1 MKITLLV
8 IFLAVVKVH
17 ATENTDWPTYAN
29 DPGSSKYTSLSQ
41 VNSSNA
47 HNLKPVWIWES
58 PDNEIV
64 KNNRQLTPWGFKST
78 PIKIDN
84 VLYISTSLGQVS
96 AISADQGQTLWNFDT
111 KTYQD
116 GRPTNL
122 GFNHRGVAYWT
133 DGTQETILMPTN
145 NAYLWAL
152 DAKTGN
158 PIESFG
164 NKGRVDLTKGLG
176 RAINRKLYSV
186 ISAPVVVGDI
196 VVVGASISDG
206 PRSKTMPPGHVRGFD
221 TRSGEQVWIFHT
233 IPQSSEYGV
242 DTWQNDSWKYSGNTN
257 VWTGMSAD
265 TELGYVY
272 LPTGTPTNDWYGGHR
287 AGDNLFAESLVCL
300 DAKTGK
306 RVWHFQMV
314 HHGLWDYDLPA
325 APTLIDI
332 EIEGKLIQAVAQ
344 ISKQA
349 FVYVFNRE
357 TGDPIW
363 PILETAVPQSDIPG
377 EKSAPTQPIPSKP
390 APFDLQGLKEDDVIN
405 FTPDLKEE
413 ALRIIDAFDYG
424 PLFTPPSLKGTIN
437 VPGWGGGAN
446 WSGAAFDHKTNR
458 LFIPSNTGPMVVKLR
473 PADEASEFRYVRSRE
488 VGRLKGPRGLPITK
502 PPYSRITAI
511 DMNTGEHVWMKP
523 HGNGLRQKIIDL
535 GIKDPGPVGGSRGTG
550 PLLTESLLFLA
561 QKDEGRD
568 LLRAFD
574 KDSGEIIVEID
585 LPATPWGTPMSYL
598 SKNRQFIVLAAGQ
611 GADAKLVGLAIDD

>member
-1 MKITLLV
+1 MKFTLLV
-8 IFLAVVKVH
+8 LFLAVIEVQ
-17 ATENTDWPTYAN
+17 AAENTDWPTYAN
-29 DPGSSKYTSLSQ
+29 DPGSSKYTELSQ
-41 VNSSNA
+41 VNSSNV
-47 HNLKPVWIWES
+47 HTLKPVWVWES
-58 PDNEIV
+58 PDNRIV
-64 KNNRQLTPWGFKST
+64 EKNRPLTPWGFKST
-78 PIKIDN
+78 PIKIRN

-96 AISADQGQTLWNFDT
+96 AISADQGKTLWNFDT

-133 DGTQETILMPTN
+133 DGAQETILMPTN

-158 PIESFG
+158 PVTSFG
-164 NKGRVDLTKGLG
+164 DNGKIDLTQGLG
-176 RAINRKLYSV
+176 RKINRNLYSV
-186 ISAPVVVGDI
+186 ISAPVVIGDI

-206 PRSKTMPPGHVRGFD
+206 PKSKTMPPGHVRGFH
-221 TRSGEQVWIFHT
+221 TRSGQQVWTFHT
-233 IPQSSEYGV
+233 IPQTGEYGV

-332 EIEGKLIQAVAQ
+332 EINGNPIKAVAQ
-344 ISKQA
+344 VSKQA

-357 TGDPIW
+357 TGEPIW
-363 PILETAVPQSDIPG
+363 PIVETAVPQSDIPG
-377 EKSAPTQPIPSKP
+377 EKSSPTQPIPSRP
-390 APFDLQGLKEDDVIN
+390 APFDLQGLKEEDVIN
-405 FTPDLKEE
+405 FNPELKKE
-413 ALRIIDAFDYG
+413 ALSIIDEFDYG

-437 VPGWGGGAN
+437 IPGWGGGAN

-458 LFIPSNTGPMVVKLR
+458 LFVPSSTGPMVVKLK
-473 PADEASEFRYVRSRE
+473 PADKKSEFRYVRSRE
-488 VGRLKGPRGLPITK
+488 VGRLKGPRGLPITR

-511 DMNTGEHVWMKP
+511 DMNTGEHVWQKA

-535 GIKDPGPVGGSRGTG
+535 GIEDPGPVGGSRGTG
-550 PLLTESLLFLA
+550 PLVTESLLFLA
-561 QKDEGRD
+561 QKDEGRN

-574 KDSGEIIVEID
+574 KDSGETIAQID

-611 GADAKLVGLAIDD
+611 GADAKLIGLAIDD